1 MYYYNI
7 WLSYGALV
15 ALIKYLLLWSDI
27 IFPVPPDVD
36 LYQQLGP
43 PIFVLLVVQL
53 FYSERDKYNYYRV
66 SQYSYSHEVTR

>member
-43 PIFVLLVVQL
+43 PTFVLFVVQL
-53 FYSERDKYNYYRV
+53 FYSERDKYNLLLSRP
-66 SQYSYSHEVTR
+66 SILI